1 MDEGPDKST
10 GRQTRD
16 SKFSQAQMRIK
27 QLEEA
32 LTKAGGTIPPLKDL
46 VSKPVKT
53 QYRESTTA
61 PQLSSLSGPPPPH
74 PPSPPSFPPP
84 PPGCP
89 PPPPGTSNPS
99 SVSAKEDFLSKLGM
113 KSKRKWSV
121 EGNMK
126 KTNWKA
132 IPANKLTG
140 LLTLSNTSNLPIF
153 NHFL

>member
-1 MDEGPDKST
+1 MDEGPDKIT
-10 GRQTRD
+10 GRKARD
-16 SKFSQAQMRIK
+16 AKLSQAQMRIK

-32 LTKAGGTIPPLKDL
+32 LVKAGGTIPSLKDFS
-46 VSKPVKT
+46 SKPVET
-53 QYRESTTA
+53 PHIESPTA
-61 PQLSSLSGPPPPH
+61 PPLPIASGSPAPPPP
-74 PPSPPSFPPP
+74 SCPPP

-89 PPPPGTSNPS
+89 PPPQGSSNPY
-99 SVSAKEDFLSKLGM
+99 SVSAKEDILSKLGM

-140 LLTLSNTSNLPIF
+140 LLI
-153 NHFL
+153 